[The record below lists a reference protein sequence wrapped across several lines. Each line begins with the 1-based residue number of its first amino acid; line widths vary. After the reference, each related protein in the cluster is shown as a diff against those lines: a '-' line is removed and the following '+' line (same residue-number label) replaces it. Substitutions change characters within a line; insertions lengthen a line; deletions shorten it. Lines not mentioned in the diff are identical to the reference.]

1 MFCGAPNMAAT
12 AFAGTPL
19 AMKAMPGPEPMP
31 ISIEP
36 EARSCCSLASPADA
50 DSSMSRPCLA
60 KMPAWMPISSGVN
73 DQANGTTLATRS
85 FSAACAGASQVTS
98 HVKSTAIDIRPDATP
113 ARKYRLIVVLPC
125 RPAVRPDGGEII
137 AELEAYGHAAGCGCV
152 DRSRPAH

>member
-12 AFAGTPL
+12 ALAGTPL

-50 DSSMSRPCLA
+50 DSSISRPCLA
-60 KMPAWMPISSGVN
+60 KMPAAMPISSGVN

-85 FSAACAGASQVTS
+85 FSAAWAGAN
-98 HVKSTAIDIRPDATP
+98 HVASTAIDTRPDATP
-113 ARKYRLIVVLPC
+113 TRKYRPIVFLPR
-125 RPAVRPDGGEII
+125 RPAVRLDRGEII
-137 AELEAYGHAAGCGCV
+137 AELDAYGHAAGCGCV
-152 DRSRPAH
+152 DRSRPAD